1 MRTRT
6 LAIEKK
12 GNAFSA
18 AMAFLAVFLFM
29 AALHTVPPSHAAGQS
44 RSVALVPI
52 DFVDLAREASPA
64 VANIST
70 VKTVEGRGRVFD
82 HFFKSPRGG
91 NDPFDQFFDRFFDQ
105 FQEREF
111 RQRSLGS
118 GFIIDKE
125 GYIVTNHHVI
135 KDADSIVV
143 KLEDGKEYDAEIIGT
158 DSSTDLALIKID
170 AETDLPF
177 LKLGDSDLIEV
188 GEWVLAIGNP
198 FGLDHT
204 VTSGIVSAKGRF
216 IGAGQY
222 DDFLQTDASI
232 NPGNSGGPLLDMDGM
247 VVGINTAIVAGGD
260 GIGFAIPAS
269 MAKNIIR
276 HLRESGAVIRG
287 WLGVGIQDLDSEL
300 KNYYGIDRGVL
311 VTEVFSGQPA
321 EEAGIKNNDIIL
333 SVNGEKVD
341 SSRSLSRTVSGLP
354 VGEKAVLEIFRDGK
368 TRKIEVTIGK
378 RSDDPL
384 AESMQP
390 QTQTSELGIYITGI
404 TPEMAERLNM
414 REARGVI
421 VENVEAGSIGARAGI
436 RVGDVIL
443 EANRTPVTNSADFSR
458 IIGELGE
465 NEPIQ
470 LFIRRAQRGFMVITI
485 RR

>member
-1 MRTRT
+1 MKT
-6 LAIEKK
+6 LANEKRRK
-12 GNAFSA
+12 GFSA
-18 AMAFLAVFLFM
+18 AMAFLTAYFLLAAVTPGSF
-29 AALHTVPPSHAAGQS
+29 SHAAGS
-44 RSVALVPI
+44 SGPVAMVPI
-52 DFVDLAREASPA
+52 DFVDLARDASPA
-64 VANIST
+64 VVNIST

-82 HFFKSPRGG
+82 HFFKGPRGG

-105 FQEREF
+105 FHEREY

-118 GFIIDKE
+118 GFIIDKA

-135 KDADSIVV
+135 KDADAIVV

-170 AETDLPF
+170 AEKDLPF
-177 LKLGDSDLIEV
+177 LKLGDSDKVEV

-269 MAKNIIR
+269 MAENIIKQ
-276 HLRESGAVIRG
+276 LRESGTVVRG
-287 WLGVGIQDLDSEL
+287 WLGVGIQDLDADL
-300 KNYYGIDRGVL
+300 KEYYGIDHGVL
-311 VTEVFSGQPA
+311 VTEVLSGQPA
-321 EEAGIKNNDIIL
+321 EEAGIKANDIIV
-333 SVNGEKVD
+333 SVNGKTVN
-341 SSRSLSRTVSGLP
+341 SARNLSRMVSGLS
-354 VGEKAVLEIFRDGK
+354 VGEKAEIEVFRDGN
-368 TRKIEVTIGK
+368 TRKIDVTIG
-378 RSDDPL
+378 RQGDDTL
-384 AESMQP
+384 AGAAQP
-390 QTQTSELGIYITGI
+390 AEALGIRVAGM
-404 TPEMAERLNM
+404 TPEIARRLNM
-414 REARGVI
+414 RDVTGVI
-421 VENVEAGSIGARAGI
+421 VEEVEPGSVGARAGI

-443 EANRTPVTNSADFSR
+443 EANRMRVESPSDFSR

-465 NEPIQ
+465 KDPIQ
-470 LFIRRAQRGFMVITI
+470 LFIRRAQRGYMVITI

>member
-1 MRTRT
+1 MKT
-6 LAIEKK
+6 LANEKRRK
-12 GNAFSA
+12 GFSA
-18 AMAFLAVFLFM
+18 AMAFLTAYFLL
-29 AALHTVPPSHAAGQS
+29 AAFAPGSCSHAAGQS
-44 RSVALVPI
+44 GSVAMVPV

-64 VANIST
+64 VVNIST

-82 HFFKSPRGG
+82 HFFKGPRGG

-105 FQEREF
+105 FHEREY

-118 GFIIDKE
+118 GFIIDKA

-135 KDADSIVV
+135 KDADAIVV

-170 AETDLPF
+170 AEKDLPF
-177 LKLGDSDLIEV
+177 LKLGDSDKVEV

-269 MAKNIIR
+269 MAENIIKQ
-276 HLRESGAVIRG
+276 LRESGTVVRG
-287 WLGVGIQDLDSEL
+287 WLGVGIQDLDADL
-300 KNYYGIDRGVL
+300 KEYYGIDHGVL
-311 VTEVFSGQPA
+311 VTEVLSGQPA
-321 EEAGIKNNDIIL
+321 EEAGIKANDIIV
-333 SVNGEKVD
+333 SVNGKTVN
-341 SSRSLSRTVSGLP
+341 SARNLSRMVSGLS
-354 VGEKAVLEIFRDGK
+354 VGEKAEIEVFRDGK
-368 TRKIEVTIGK
+368 TRKIDVRIG
-378 RSDDPL
+378 RRDDDAL
-384 AESMQP
+384 AGAAQP
-390 QTQTSELGIYITGI
+390 AEALGIRVAGM
-404 TPEMAERLNM
+404 TPEIARRLNM
-414 REARGVI
+414 RDVTGVI
-421 VENVEAGSIGARAGI
+421 VEEVEPGSVGARAGI

-443 EANRTPVTNSADFSR
+443 EANRMRVESPSDFSR

-465 NEPIQ
+465 KDPIQ
-470 LFIRRAQRGFMVITI
+470 LFIRRAQRGYMVITI